1 MKRKS
6 LKLLASALLITVMG
20 AGMIGC
26 GNSSSSNDVAA
37 DKGAETKQEESIS
50 GSITISGSSALLPL
64 MEQSIEKFNEKYPEV
79 EISAQAGGSGTG
91 LTQVLDGTV
100 NIGNSDIFAEDKLE
114 ADQASQLV
122 DHKVVAQ
129 GFAVVVSKSLGID
142 SLTKDQIKDI
152 FSGKVTNWN
161 QITKADGT
169 TGPDKDIFVVHRK
182 SGSGTRATF
191 EEKILD
197 GDKSLE
203 NDSIGV
209 MQDSNGAVLTA
220 MKQNDGAISYLG
232 LAYMNTD
239 EAKEALSAVK
249 IDGKGYEKE
258 NICDGSYP
266 FWSWGHMY
274 TKGEA
279 DEASKAFI
287 EFVSSSDN
295 KESLENLGFI
305 SGSEMKVQ

>member
-6 LKLLASALLITVMG
+6 LKLLASALLITMMG
-20 AGMIGC
+20 VGMIGC
-26 GNSSSSNDVAA
+26 GSSNNDTGA
-37 DKGAETKQEESIS
+37 DKSADTTKEQSVS

-114 ADQASQLV
+114 ADQAKQLV

-142 SLTKDQIKDI
+142 NLTKDQIKDI

-161 QITKADGT
+161 QITKEDGT
-169 TGPDKDIFVVHRK
+169 AGPDKEIFVVHRK

-220 MKQNDGAISYLG
+220 MKQNEGAISYLG

-239 EAKEALSAVK
+239 EAKEALTSVK
-249 IDGKGYEKE
+249 IDGKSDEKA

-274 TKGEA
+274 TNGEA

-287 EFVSSSDN
+287 EYVSSSDN

-305 SGSEMKVQ
+305 SGNEMKVK

>member
-6 LKLLASALLITVMG
+6 LKLLASALLITVIG

-26 GNSSSSNDVAA
+26 GNSSSNDVAA
-37 DKGAETKQEESIS
+37 DKGAGTEQEESIS

-64 MEQSIEKFNEKYPEV
+64 MEQSIEKFNEKYPDV

-129 GFAVVVSKSLGID
+129 GFSVVVSKSLGID

-169 TGPDKDIFVVHRK
+169 TGPDKEIFVVHRK

-220 MKQNDGAISYLG
+220 MKQNEGAISYLG

-239 EAKEALSAVK
+239 EAKEALCAVK
-249 IDGKGYEKE
+249 IDGKSDEKE

-305 SGSEMKVQ
+305 SGSEMKVK

>member
-6 LKLLASALLITVMG
+6 LKLLASALLITMMG
-20 AGMIGC
+20 VGMIGC
-26 GNSSSSNDVAA
+26 GSSNNDTGA
-37 DKGAETKQEESIS
+37 DKSADTTKEQSVS

-64 MEQSIEKFNEKYPEV
+64 MEQSIEKFNEKYPDV

-114 ADQASQLV
+114 ADQAKQLV

-142 SLTKDQIKDI
+142 NLTKDQIKDI

-161 QITKADGT
+161 QITKEDGT
-169 TGPDKDIFVVHRK
+169 TGPDKEIFVVHRK

-220 MKQNDGAISYLG
+220 MKQNEGAISYLG

-239 EAKEALSAVK
+239 EAKEALTSVK
-249 IDGKGYEKE
+249 IDGKSDEKA

-287 EFVSSSDN
+287 EYVSSSDN

-305 SGSEMKVQ
+305 SGNEMKVK

>member
-6 LKLLASALLITVMG
+6 LKLLASALLITMMG
-20 AGMIGC
+20 VGMIGC
-26 GNSSSSNDVAA
+26 GSSNNDTGA
-37 DKGAETKQEESIS
+37 DKSADTTKEQSVS

-114 ADQASQLV
+114 ADQAKQLV

-142 SLTKDQIKDI
+142 NLTKDQIKDI

-161 QITKADGT
+161 QITKEDGT
-169 TGPDKDIFVVHRK
+169 AGPDKEIFVVHRK

-197 GDKSLE
+197 GVKSLE

-220 MKQNDGAISYLG
+220 MKQNEGAISYLG

-239 EAKEALSAVK
+239 EAKEALTSVK
-249 IDGKGYEKE
+249 IDGKSDEKA

-287 EFVSSSDN
+287 EYVSSSDN

-305 SGSEMKVQ
+305 SGNEMKVK

>member
-6 LKLLASALLITVMG
+6 LKLLASALLITVIG

-26 GNSSSSNDVAA
+26 GSGSNEEVNKKND
-37 DKGAETKQEESIS
+37 TTQEESLN

-64 MEQSIEKFNEKYPEV
+64 MEQSIEKFNEKYPDV

-100 NIGNSDIFAEDKLE
+100 DIGNSDMFAEDKLE
-114 ADQASQLV
+114 KDQADKLV

-161 QITKADGT
+161 QITKEDGT
-169 TGPDKDIFVVHRK
+169 TGPDKEIFVVHRK
-182 SGSGTRATF
+182 DGSGTRATF

-197 GDKSLE
+197 GDKE

-239 EAKEALSAVK
+239 EAKDVLSAVK
-249 IDGKGYEKE
+249 IDGKSDDKA

-279 DEASKAFI
+279 DEVTKTFI
-287 EFVSSSDN
+287 EFVAGEEN

-305 SGSEMKVQ
+305 SGNEMKIK

>member
-6 LKLLASALLITVMG
+6 LKLLASALLVTVMG

-26 GNSSSSNDVAA
+26 GSSNNEVTT
-37 DKGAETKQEESIS
+37 DKSTDTKQEQSIE

-64 MEQSIEKFNEKYPEV
+64 MEQSVEKFNEKYPDV

-114 ADQASQLV
+114 ADQAKQLV

-129 GFAVVVSKSLGID
+129 GFAVAVSKSLGID
-142 SLTKDQIKDI
+142 NLTKDQIKDI
-152 FSGKVTNWN
+152 FSGKITNWN

-169 TGPDKDIFVVHRK
+169 TGPDKEIFVVHRK
-182 SGSGTRATF
+182 DGSGTRATF
-191 EEKILD
+191 EGKVLD
-197 GDKSLE
+197 GAKE

-239 EAKEALSAVK
+239 EAKEVLTAVK
-249 IDGKGYEKE
+249 IDGKSDDKA

-287 EFVSSSDN
+287 EFISGSDN
-295 KESLENLGFI
+295 KEAVENLGFI
-305 SGSEMKVQ
+305 SGNEMKVK

>member
-6 LKLLASALLITVMG
+6 LKLLASALLVTVMG
-20 AGMIGC
+20 VGMLGC
-26 GNSSSSNDVAA
+26 GSSSDAGNAA
-37 DKGAETKQEESIS
+37 GNSTEGTKQEQKLE

-64 MEQSIEKFNEKYPEV
+64 MEQSIEKFNEKYPDV

-114 ADQASQLV
+114 KDQASQLV

-129 GFAVVVSKSLGID
+129 GFAVTVSKSLGID

-169 TGPDKDIFVVHRK
+169 TGPDKEIFVVHRK

-239 EAKEALSAVK
+239 EAKEALTMVS
-249 IDGKGYEKE
+249 IDGKSAETA

-274 TKGEA
+274 TKGEP
-279 DEASKAFI
+279 DEVSKAFI
-287 EFVSSSDN
+287 DFISSDEN
-295 KESLENLGFI
+295 KESLENLSFI
-305 SGSEMKVQ
+305 SGNEMKTK

>member
-6 LKLLASALLITVMG
+6 LKLLASTLLVAMVG
-20 AGMIGC
+20 FGMIGC
-26 GNSSSSNDVAA
+26 GSNNNSANTS
-37 DKGAETKQEESIS
+37 EEQGVS

-100 NIGNSDIFAEDKLE
+100 DIGNSDIYAEDKLE
-114 ADQASQLV
+114 EDQAKQLV

-129 GFAVVVSKSLGID
+129 GFSVVISKSLGID
-142 SLTKDQIKDI
+142 NLTKDQIKDI

-161 QITKADGT
+161 QITKEDGT
-169 TGPDKDIFVVHRK
+169 TGPDKEIFVVHRK

-220 MKQNDGAISYLG
+220 MKQNEGAISYLA
-232 LAYMNTD
+232 LAYMNTN
-239 EAKEALSAVK
+239 EAKAVLSPVK
-249 IDGKGYEKE
+249 IDGKSDEKE

-274 TKGEA
+274 TKGEP
-279 DEASKAFI
+279 DEISKEFI
-287 EFVSSSDN
+287 EYVSSSDN
-295 KESLENLGFI
+295 AESLENLGFI
-305 SGSEMKVQ
+305 SGKEMKVQ